1 MSLQA
6 SKVVVAL
13 GTWLGISCFRFAEIV
28 YFSLLVSQ
36 SILLLGFSGKGDA
49 GISVG
54 NIGLLGMS
62 SPLGTFNGDD
72 DDTVK
77 ALVMS
82 LLLSSLILETL
93 ELIPESINTVPKW
106 IRDIAVIA
114 HVGSSNEQLRMK
126 LDDELFFLLL
136 ELAPLDVR
144 PEIVCPP
151 EAAALP
157 TAVKPS
163 ELRDCSPASMPVLSD
178 VIYELFILLGRPRP
192 LLHTTGILISPAT
205 AAAAE
210 RR

>member
-28 YFSLLVSQ
+28 YFSLSVSQ
-36 SILLLGFSGKGDA
+36 SILLLGFSWKGDA

-54 NIGLLGMS
+54 NIRLLGMS
-62 SPLGTFNGDD
+62 SPLGTFNDYTIPPATVGSVMQDD
-72 DDTVK
+72 QEAGYRNQTE
-77 ALVMS
+77 L
-82 LLLSSLILETL
+82 LILEF
-93 ELIPESINTVPKW
+93 
-106 IRDIAVIA
+106 
-114 HVGSSNEQLRMK
+114 GSEPHSW
-126 LDDELFFLLL
+126 
-136 ELAPLDVR
+136 

-178 VIYELFILLGRPRP
+178 VIYQFFILLGRPRP